1 MPHFQTP
8 PTLPVHLNIYYV
20 LWDGDERGE
29 DPISFFAKALALP
42 PFYGNS
48 CDPTHDI
55 SYRDPTVS
63 QKIEMS
69 SLFKETLMEI
79 LNQNQLRGNQE
90 IQRYQHR
97 KNTESDFFL

>member
-1 MPHFQTP
+1 MTFLAK
-8 PTLPVHLNIYYV
+8 TLTL
-20 LWDGDERGE
+20 R
-29 DPISFFAKALALP
+29 

>member
-1 MPHFQTP
+1 MYYEMGTREGKILWAFWQT
-8 PTLPVHLNIYYV
+8 
-20 LWDGDERGE
+20 
-29 DPISFFAKALALP
+29 LALP

-55 SYRDPTVS
+55 SYRDPTVP

-69 SLFKETLMEI
+69 SLFKATLMEI
-79 LNQNQLRGNQE
+79 LNQNQLRGSQE

-97 KNTESDFFL
+97 KNTESDFFCNQ

>member
-1 MPHFQTP
+1 MSFLAK
-8 PTLPVHLNIYYV
+8 TLAP
-20 LWDGDERGE
+20 
-29 DPISFFAKALALP
+29 P

-55 SYRDPTVS
+55 SFRDTTVS

-69 SLFKETLMEI
+69 SLFKATLMEI
-79 LNQNQLRGNQE
+79 LNQNQLRGSQE

-97 KNTESDFFL
+97 KNTESDFFCVTNNTVLALSWFVPLFLVYISIS